1 MDLTRRT
8 FVSIVMSLLSNML
21 SGLVIA
27 SLTMS
32 KSLLSSWLQ
41 SASAVILKPFKIESV
56 TISILS
62 LSICHEVLGPDVT
75 ISVY

>member
-41 SASAVILKPFKIESV
+41 SAYAVILKPFKIESV
-56 TISILS
+56 IISILS
-62 LSICHEVLGPDVT
+62 LSICHEVLGPDVI